1 MLIKNLNETIDI
13 ETNKSQINQTKRQA
27 TINKKIW
34 AKSRSFLSKTYGFG
48 DNHSLFEV
56 WAKYMINDYGRLILQ
71 LDSNSYLK
79 KALAK
84 NKTPEVISYLNESQR
99 QVDFLLARASKTNKN
114 AKNLSECLKDDS
126 PLLIEQS
133 QFGAS
138 GKKVISKKAKTAA
151 AKKLSAAERK
161 AAAEAAAKAKS
172 DASRA
177 PVGNLSRFDTKPA
190 ATTPKAAPVVPAP
203 APKPKVKNPGDAQVV
218 ADKAA
223 DKAAQVAQKKVQ
235 TAAKTAPK
243 GSAAGL
249 TPQAQKEV
257 EAAIKRINDIYKAN
271 QTGTVT
277 AAVKKSFDDA
287 AAVLVKNGR
296 SYKLP
301 IRPNQKVAKGL
312 PQSGAAG
319 KGPNIKTSELSKSAR
334 VQSIAARGKPK
345 PKVKSKFRGSKYN
358 KPIPVKPQA
367 AAEVKKEVQKI
378 ASKEGAKAGGRLS
391 RQGVI
396 KLGQWMK
403 ANPGKTILLVPA
415 GLSLFGLGW
424 GVLKALSDEDGSLP
438 KPPTSG
444 GGASGGGAPAGPAGS
459 LSPAQQSRQ
468 KRLFY
473 KYAKQVTGINEDV
486 KAGIEIMR
494 LLVDAGY
501 EVSKGAA
508 ESTPFAV
515 RMNDP
520 EPTATPE
527 EPDASDAPAS
537 NVSSDQFQ
545 LKTNFG
551 SMPDSKGPMNFKLQ
565 EHNKNDMKQITKL
578 WENWLVSEQDKPIR
592 GKVKQLSLSSGR
604 GTSGDGLQDTLAQAI
619 SQQEKK
625 TRQRVQT
632 SQYKQYGIDGIWD
645 MQLHSAI
652 LLFQQDLVN
661 ANKMPAKSKKG
672 GNNVDGIVGPTTY
685 PFLNQ
690 MADGELK
697 IPRTVDPKP
706 EEASAEEAPAET
718 GEIEIQAAQD
728 FIDQRIDKQSRARL
742 KKIDDQLNKAFK
754 VNGETTGKSLMQ
766 LKAELFD
773 QVNEFEQEG
782 KEVPEKLRSR
792 LNNIRR
798 RIDTLE
804 AIRDDILAGPKNREM
819 RKQAEAN
826 MKKAASRVFKLIRD
840 KVKMYA
846 NRSGRTRAG
855 RNVKSGNP
863 AAKQVIAFAM
873 KYGLM
878 NNAIFWVSWAA
889 RDINSIDVERK
900 KSGINPTEKLTTP
913 PMASEK
919 TSAKFET
926 LIQGFNEA
934 LAIYQKAIPK
944 NTQTKRKELKT
955 QGGNR
960 SWWSWLLPPE
970 DAPADYYDVGDVI

>member
-1 MLIKNLNETIDI
+1 MLIKNLNETIDFEI
-13 ETNKSQINQTKRQA
+13 NKNQINQTKRQA

-99 QVDFLLARASKTNKN
+99 QVDFLLARATKTNKN

-126 PLLIEQS
+126 PLLIEQG
-133 QFGAS
+133 QAAVGA
-138 GKKVISKKAKTAA
+138 KKVIQKKAKEKAR
-151 AKKLSAAERK
+151 KGLSKSQKK
-161 AAAEAAAKAKS
+161 AADAAAAKAKS
-172 DASRA
+172 DASRTT
-177 PVGNLSRFDTKPA
+177 VSDFSRFNQKPP
-190 ATTPKAAPVVPAP
+190 ATTPKAVPAA
-203 APKPKVKNPGDAQVV
+203 APKAKPAAAPKKNKAPGDAQAARDVKSV
-218 ADKAA
+218 KAA
-223 DKAAQVAQKKVQ
+223 NV
-235 TAAKTAPK
+235 APK
-243 GSAAGL
+243 GAAGEL
-249 TPQAQKEV
+249 TPAAQQEV
-257 EAAIKRINDIYKAN
+257 SRAIKTINDIYKAN
-271 QTGTVT
+271 QTGTAT
-277 AAVKKSFDDA
+277 NAVRKSFDDA
-287 AAVLVKNGR
+287 AAILAKNGR

-301 IRPNQKVAKGL
+301 IRPNQQVAKGL
-312 PQSGAAG
+312 PKAGAAG
-319 KGPNIKTSELSKSAR
+319 SGRNIKSSELTKVARLQKTAAKSR
-334 VQSIAARGKPK
+334 KSSPK
-345 PKVKSKFRGSKYN
+345 PIS
-358 KPIPVKPQA
+358 VKPA
-367 AAEVKKEVQKI
+367 AAADVKKEVQKI
-378 ASKEGAKAGGRLS
+378 ATQEGAKAGGRLS
-391 RQGVI
+391 REGVL
-396 KLGQWMK
+396 KLGRWMK
-403 ANPGKTILLVPA
+403 ANPGKTLLAVPA

-438 KPPTSG
+438 KPPISG
-444 GGASGGGAPAGPAGS
+444 GGASGGGAATGPAGS
-459 LSPAQQSRQ
+459 LSPAQQNRQ

-473 KYAKQVTGINEDV
+473 KYAKQVTGINQDV

-501 EVSKGAA
+501 EVSKGTA

-527 EPDASDAPAS
+527 DPAASDAPAS
-537 NVSSDQFQ
+537 NASSDQFQ

-551 SMPDSKGPMNFKLQ
+551 SVPGSKGPMNFKLQ

-578 WENWLVSEQDKPIR
+578 WENWIISEQEKPIQ
-592 GKVKQLSLSSGR
+592 GKVKQLSLSSGM
-604 GTSGDGLQDTLAQAI
+604 GTSRDGLQDTLSQAI
-619 SQQEKK
+619 AQQEKK
-625 TRQRVQT
+625 PRQRVQT

-661 ANKMPAKSKKG
+661 ANKMPAESKKG

-706 EEASAEEAPAET
+706 EEASAEESPGEA

-742 KKIDDQLNKAFK
+742 KKIDDQLNKAFT
-754 VNGETTGKSLMQ
+754 VNDKTTGKSLMQ

-826 MKKAASRVFKLIRD
+826 MKKAAGRVFKLIRD
-840 KVKMYA
+840 KVIMYA
-846 NRSGRTRAG
+846 NRSGRTKAG
-855 RNVKSGNP
+855 RDVKSGNP
-863 AAKQVIAFAM
+863 AAKQVIAFAR

-889 RDINSIDVERK
+889 RDIKSIDIERK
-900 KSGINPTEKLTTP
+900 KSGINPTEKLVTP

-919 TSAKFET
+919 TSARFQA

-944 NTQTKRKELKT
+944 KTQTKRKNLKT
-955 QGGNR
+955 QGGDR
-960 SWWSWLLPPE
+960 SMWSWLLPPE
-970 DAPADYYDVGDVI
+970 GTPSSYYDVGDVI